1 MSLFN
6 SLTSGTSALNA
17 QSYALQIAGK
27 NIANVNNTNYA
38 RETVS
43 LGTSPATR
51 TSLGNVSSSLEAQSA
66 TQVRNAF
73 LDQQVTQENS
83 LTSALAAEQSALQ
96 QAEASLGDTVS
107 TGTSAT
113 TSASS
118 GSSLSSQLTGL
129 FNAFQGLAA
138 SPSDPAAAQSV
149 VVSATSF
156 CDQLNQTDASLAQI
170 QTGLDT
176 QIQSSAGNI
185 NTLLSTIASLNTQIA
200 SSEAGQPGSAVDLR
214 DQRQTALNS
223 LAADMS
229 FNSTTDPSTGQ
240 MELTA
245 SDTGGNTVALL
256 DGGTV
261 SNTVAFN
268 GSSLSAGGAALALT
282 SGSVQ
287 GNINARDGGIQT
299 LRNSLN
305 ALAYQVVTSVNAA
318 YNPTGTTGNFF
329 AAGGTTAATIAL
341 DPALTSR
348 TLKAGSSGNA
358 GDNTTALAVASIA
371 NQTFSTSKGD
381 AVDGT
386 VTQFYANT
394 VSAFGQTIS
403 NLNTKLE
410 NQTAVQTL
418 VTSQQQSV
426 SGVNLDEETTN
437 LMMFQKAYQ
446 ASSHFIT
453 IVDSLLSTLV
463 QLGAGT

>member
-43 LGTSPATR
+43 LGTGPATK
-51 TSLGNVSSSLEAQSA
+51 TSLGYVSSNIEAQSA

-118 GSSLSSQLTGL
+118 GTSLSSQLTGL

-138 SPSDPAAAQSV
+138 SPSDPAAAQNV
-149 VVSATSF
+149 VASATSF

-200 SSEAGQPGSAVDLR
+200 SSEVGQPGSAVDLR
-214 DQRQTALNS
+214 DQRQTAINS

-229 FNSTTDPSTGQ
+229 VNSTTDPANGQ

-245 SDTGGNTVALL
+245 TDTAGNTVELV

-261 SNTVAFN
+261 NNTVGFN

-287 GNINARDGGIQT
+287 GDINARDGGIQT
-299 LRNSLN
+299 LRNNLN

-318 YNPTGTTGNFF
+318 YNPTGTAGNFF

-341 DPALTSR
+341 DPAITPG

-358 GDNTTALAVASIA
+358 GDNTIALAVANVA

-386 VTQFYANT
+386 LTQFYANT
-394 VSAFGQTIS
+394 VSAFGQTIA
-403 NLNTKLE
+403 NVNNQLD

-453 IVDSLLSTLV
+453 IVDGLLDTLT